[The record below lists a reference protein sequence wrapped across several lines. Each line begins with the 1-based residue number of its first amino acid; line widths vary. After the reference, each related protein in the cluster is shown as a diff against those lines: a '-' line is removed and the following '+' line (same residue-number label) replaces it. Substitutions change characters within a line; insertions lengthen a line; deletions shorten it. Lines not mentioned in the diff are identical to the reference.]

1 MDAKFIVTHR
11 PLSDTIMAWVDVEMS
26 DDDYNERVVRENIG
40 EDILVELLKV
50 GPSHNRTRLIFS
62 GLQVVAAGDNPG
74 WEAFAGI
81 VAGDGVTSLIVEA
94 AASRLVA
101 EIDGIIAATV
111 GHELLSAAEVADMM
125 LDLRSTASAIAQAAQ
140 A

>member
-1 MDAKFIVTHR
+1 MDAKIIVTHR

-94 AASRLVA
+94 AEELRQRAVPIDVTERIMTANRTEITVPADALLVKP
-101 EIDGIIAATV
+101 
-111 GHELLSAAEVADMM
+111 
-125 LDLRSTASAIAQAAQ
+125 
-140 A
+140 